1 MLPQTYDLEITIQGV
16 VSCHQQKPWATIF
29 QYANCCELFYMGALY
44 HPEEVPLKKSSQE
57 MIMPL
62 F

>member
-1 MLPQTYDLEITIQGV
+1 MDLLGITNKD
-16 VSCHQQKPWATIF
+16 HWQQF
-29 QYANCCELFYMGALY
+29 SQYAEHNEPSLMGALY
-44 HPEEVPLKKSSQE
+44 HPEEVPLNLSSPE